1 MDNTDDLITGLG
13 FDMGT
18 YFTALAFLIPIVI
31 VASNWFFEYTGLKS
45 RKRKREEAN
54 DSFEKVVDNLS
65 ADNAAS
71 QLSAAV
77 LLRRFMS
84 LKIGGD
90 FFLRKETISVIS
102 ALLRT
107 LPTGVYQKTLADGL
121 PYASDL
127 DKADLQQTNLQNVY
141 FGSKSSTVS
150 INGTD
155 FFMANLSDGLLDN
168 LDGLKPVFY
177 KAILRN
183 TKIKNSNLTQAQ
195 FDEADL
201 KDVTFEKVILKGA
214 TFRKALNIPDAISSE
229 LVNGVYPLEDPL
241 TTKNESD
248 RKLIFFSMPG
258 VMSKQDEVLVLAYRS
273 HLKDLG
279 YDVDF
284 YTRDTYPR
292 FGQLSRVKVSIEK
305 SAAIVAFGT
314 RQTFIKEGTYRP
326 GMYDEAAIDNSWRS
340 TPWNDVEVGMAAMAG
355 LPVLLV
361 KDDGIS
367 DGIFDDILSES
378 FMFSVSST
386 VDIKDLDKNENFVAW
401 RARIK

>member
-1 MDNTDDLITGLG
+1 
-13 FDMGT
+13 
-18 YFTALAFLIPIVI
+18 
-31 VASNWFFEYTGLKS
+31 
-45 RKRKREEAN
+45 
-54 DSFEKVVDNLS
+54 
-65 ADNAAS
+65 
-71 QLSAAV
+71 
-77 LLRRFMS
+77 
-84 LKIGGD
+84 
-90 FFLRKETISVIS
+90 
-102 ALLRT
+102 
-107 LPTGVYQKTLADGL
+107 
-121 PYASDL
+121 
-127 DKADLQQTNLQNVY
+127 
-141 FGSKSSTVS
+141 
-150 INGTD
+150 
-155 FFMANLSDGLLDN
+155 
-168 LDGLKPVFY
+168 
-177 KAILRN
+177 
-183 TKIKNSNLTQAQ
+183 
-195 FDEADL
+195 
-201 KDVTFEKVILKGA
+201 
-214 TFRKALNIPDAISSE
+214 
-229 LVNGVYPLEDPL
+229 
-241 TTKNESD
+241 
-248 RKLIFFSMPG
+248 MPG